1 MESDAKEG
9 SWFWLIFTVLLLA
22 GLWYGMSATID
33 ISEVSRNWSKY
44 RCSPTV
50 MPFASV
56 YGYDTA
62 QNFNYCLK
70 AIFEGQVSGVT
81 GPFSTI
87 LGTMMKSLM
96 TFLENINSMRIM
108 IATLVGG
115 FIKTIQ
121 EFSDRFK
128 LLFSQ
133 IKLSFLKLQQLMKRL
148 FGTFHSVIYMG
159 LSAVQVGSN
168 FADSPIFKFIDTV
181 CFAPETLIEVSG
193 KGSISIKDVL
203 LGDILAD
210 ESRVISVY
218 RFLADGQPMV
228 NLDGIEVSTNHFVKD
243 KDIFVEA
250 KDHPNSLPAPSWSGG
265 TSRPLIC
272 LDTDLHKIP
281 IKNHIFLDWDETNE
295 VDSELMNVNESL
307 LNNAPLISKTHS
319 WYFQPALEPSIEI
332 LYKDGKL
339 IPCNHVQLNDEL
351 STGRVIGIG
360 KRLIYEWCAL
370 PSGLIVTPST
380 LFWNETKWE
389 RIGNL
394 SHVHYSFTP
403 RIFYTFMVLGT
414 ATLELVTGEVVRDNC
429 EIHSPTSNDLVRA
442 CLRPESLLP

>member
-9 SWFWLIFTVLLLA
+9 SWFWLIFTVLLMA

-33 ISEVSRNWSKY
+33 ISEVSRNWPKY

-70 AIFEGQVSGVT
+70 AIFEGQLSGVT

-148 FGTFHSVIYMG
+148 FGTFHSVIFMG

-168 FADSPIFKFIDTV
+168 FADTFIFKFLDTF
-181 CFAPETLIEVSG
+181 CFAPETLIYVKG
-193 KGSISIKDVL
+193 KGKIPIKDVL
-203 LGDILAD
+203 LGDILED
-210 ESRVISVY
+210 ETKVISVY
-218 RFLADGQPMV
+218 NFLADGQQMV
-228 NLDGIEVSTNHFVKD
+228 TLRDINVSTNHFVKYND
-243 KDIFVEA
+243 TFIEA
-250 KDHPNSLPAPSWSGG
+250 KDHPEAIPAPTWSGG

-272 LDTDLHKIP
+272 LDTDLHTIP
-281 IKNHIFLDWDETNE
+281 INDLVFSDWDETNAI
-295 VDSELMNVNESL
+295 DSKLMNANEAL
-307 LNNAPLISKTHS
+307 LNNKPVIEKTHN
-319 WYFQPALEPSIEI
+319 WYFQPALDGSIEV
-332 LYKDGKL
+332 LYKDGSYV
-339 IPCNHVQLNDEL
+339 PCSQIQLNDKL
-351 STGRVIGIG
+351 STGRVIGIA
-360 KRLIYEWCAL
+360 KRLVYEWCSL

-380 LFWNETKWE
+380 LFWNETKWD
-389 RIGNL
+389 RIGNVA
-394 SHVHYSFTP
+394 HVHYSFSP
-403 RIFYTFMVLGT
+403 RIFYTFTVLGT

-429 EIHSPTSNDLVRA
+429 EIHSNDSDSLVRA
-442 CLRPESLLP
+442 WFRPDSLLP